1 MNWINRKIDNPN
13 IERLTR
19 YKLPI
24 ITNIEQLIEIL
35 QISEEQEKIFFYNKN
50 RKKYLYRIVK
60 IPKRTGGVRTLEIPI
75 QQLKVIQK
83 AINNVILSKFNITKE
98 ANAYIKK
105 RSIVTNAL
113 PHVGAKTLIKIDIK
127 DFFPSINFKHVY
139 GQFRYFGYGECVSKY
154 LTLLCVD
161 GNLKLPQG
169 APTSPTLSNLVCVFM
184 DSRIKG
190 YCTKHNYT
198 YTRYADDITISSTK
212 KLNILLI
219 KLIKEFIFKV
229 LKDLDFE
236 PNEEKF
242 KCFYNGNKLQ
252 VTGIIVNNKLSVPKE
267 KIRELDNAIRY
278 IDKYGLIS
286 HTEYLKVDKKT
297 YISHL
302 YGLANYIKMINKE
315 KGEFYLKKL
324 NKLNL

>member
-169 APTSPTLSNLVCVFM
+169 HQLVLHYQILYVFLW
-184 DSRIKG
+184 IVELKV
-190 YCTKHNYT
+190 
-198 YTRYADDITISSTK
+198 IV
-212 KLNILLI
+212 LNII
-219 KLIKEFIFKV
+219 IHI
-229 LKDLDFE
+229 LDM
-236 PNEEKF
+236 
-242 KCFYNGNKLQ
+242 Q
-252 VTGIIVNNKLSVPKE
+252 
-267 KIRELDNAIRY
+267 
-278 IDKYGLIS
+278 
-286 HTEYLKVDKKT
+286 
-297 YISHL
+297 
-302 YGLANYIKMINKE
+302 MI
-315 KGEFYLKKL
+315 
-324 NKLNL
+324 